1 MSLRL
6 PVLTVVFCTAWLTGA
21 LAHAADGP
29 AADKAPASIQQ
40 LAQMPIDEARLDK
53 AGIRELSGK
62 HLRLFTDLPSSPEI
76 DVLPEV
82 FDQAFPQWCQYFGVD
97 AAAHA
102 DWKITGF
109 LIKDK
114 SRFQQAGVLPD
125 DLPPFRHGYSRGYS
139 LWLYDQ
145 PSDYYRRHLLLHEG
159 THSFM
164 SILLGGWGPPWY
176 MEGMAELM
184 GTHRWRDGHLTLGV
198 MPANRE
204 ETPMWG
210 RIKIVTDGFA
220 ARRART
226 LKQVLNNDDRA
237 HRDTEPYGWCW
248 AAAWLLGQH
257 PRYQARFRQLYRL
270 ISSPNFNAEFRR
282 LIGDDWDALAEEWQ
296 VFVATLEYGHDIAR
310 TAIDFTPGQP
320 LPSSGKTVTVAADR
334 GWQSSAIRLEAGTT
348 YRLRASGRYQ
358 VAKEPRV
365 WWCEPNGVSIRYYKG
380 QPLGILLGAVRPD
393 RPSGGSSPLIRPTV
407 IGLDYTFTPEQSGT
421 LYLKINDSPAELADN
436 AGSLNVQVSIAAD
449 RGRGDNA
456 K

>member
-6 PVLTVVFCTAWLTGA
+6 LVLIVGFCTAWITGT
-21 LAHAADGP
+21 LARAADDP
-29 AADKAPASIQQ
+29 AANKVAAPVRP
-40 LAQMPIDEARLDK
+40 LAQMPVDEARLDR
-53 AGIRELSGK
+53 AGIRKLSGK
-62 HLRLFTDLPSSPEI
+62 HLRLFTDLPAGPET

-102 DWKITGF
+102 DWKISGF
-109 LIKDK
+109 LMKDK

-125 DLPPFRHGYSRGYS
+125 DLPSFLHGYSRGYS

-164 SILLGGWGPPWY
+164 SSVVGGWGPPWY
-176 MEGMAELM
+176 MEGMAELL
-184 GTHRWRDGHLTLGV
+184 GTHRWRDGRLTLGV

-210 RIKIVTDGFA
+210 RIKIVNDGFA

-226 LKQVLNNDDRA
+226 LKQVLDYDHRA
-237 HRDTEPYGWCW
+237 HRETEPYGWCW
-248 AAAWLLGQH
+248 AAAVLMDQH
-257 PRYQARFRQLYRL
+257 PRYQTRFRQLPRL
-270 ISSPNFNAEFRR
+270 ISSPDFNAEFRR
-282 LIGDDWDALAEEWQ
+282 LIGDDWNALAEEWQ
-296 VFVATLEYGHDIAR
+296 VFVATLEYGHDIPR
-310 TAIDFTPGQP
+310 TAIDFAPGEP
-320 LPSSGKTVTVAADR
+320 LPTSGKTVAVAADR

-358 VAKEPRV
+358 VAKEPKV

-380 QPLGILLGAVRPD
+380 RPLGILLGAVHPD
-393 RPSGGSSPLIRPTV
+393 PFTGGTSPLIRPLV
-407 IGLDYTFTPEQSGT
+407 IGLDHTLTPKQSGT

-436 AGSLNVQVSIAAD
+436 AGSLTVQVSVEAD
-449 RGRGDNA
+449 RGRRDSV